1 MQIPCL
7 DYSRKTEMVSVAA
20 IIVMPPRRQVDTNT
34 VASLAEAINKIG
46 LQSPII
52 VRETDTADFILVTG
66 LHRLEAFRRL
76 ERDSVP
82 AFVLPAST
90 TETEARMIEISE
102 NLHRFELTQLERS
115 NQIDEWRELAKVRK
129 LSAPSNNQP
138 AESGAREAAREL
150 GVDEKTVRNASKIAS
165 IIPEAQEAA
174 RNAGIDD
181 NQSKLLKVAAAPAE
195 EQVAVVEQVAQK
207 YRDGGWRELSPRTLR
222 RRQAEEEA
230 REKSRREHEATI
242 KDRAAALIDRHGLD
256 NTRAFAESLLAF
268 PIYEL
273 PDLLEHLVGVDVEQR
288 ADGSAT

>member
-1 MQIPCL
+1 
-7 DYSRKTEMVSVAA
+7 
-20 IIVMPPRRQVDTNT
+20 
-34 VASLAEAINKIG
+34 
-46 LQSPII
+46 
-52 VRETDTADFILVTG
+52 
-66 LHRLEAFRRL
+66 
-76 ERDSVP
+76 
-82 AFVLPAST
+82 
-90 TETEARMIEISE
+90 MIEISE

-129 LSAPSNNQP
+129 LSAPSNTQP

-150 GVDEKTVRNASKIAS
+150 GVDEKTVRNASKVAS
-165 IIPEAQEAA
+165 IIPEAKEAA
-174 RNAGIDD
+174 RDAGIDD

-207 YRDGGWRELSPRTLR
+207 YRDGGWRELSPRALR
-222 RRQAEEEA
+222 PREAKKRKNQEA
-230 REKSRREHEATI
+230 REKSQREHEATI